1 MIQVLDPCETWIS
14 QSYNL
19 PVLIS
24 LYCNSVAHQD
34 SASWWREV
42 RLTFLCL
49 FSSRLAK
56 SVESSLAAKSTM
68 RVLFATWHDASYKLR
83 MYACMFQNMGDFYKS
98 GDHSRE
104 NGYMFW
110 YFLARPRRMSQ
121 QQLIYNAMP
130 AESKL
135 SSAHVY
141 TIPVSCRLC
150 KCVMSCS
157 FIQNK
162 GFSWYLRTR
171 TTPRDWMTA
180 ERTSDLNSNF
190 HAPPF

>member
-1 MIQVLDPCETWIS
+1 
-14 QSYNL
+14 
-19 PVLIS
+19 
-24 LYCNSVAHQD
+24 
-34 SASWWREV
+34 
-42 RLTFLCL
+42 
-49 FSSRLAK
+49 
-56 SVESSLAAKSTM
+56 
-68 RVLFATWHDASYKLR
+68 

-98 GDHSRE
+98 GDHSGE
-104 NGYMFW
+104 NGYFFW

-190 HAPPF
+190 HAPPFEACSCPCYCSPLLSHPWVSSFWLIPWFQLKSAKKL